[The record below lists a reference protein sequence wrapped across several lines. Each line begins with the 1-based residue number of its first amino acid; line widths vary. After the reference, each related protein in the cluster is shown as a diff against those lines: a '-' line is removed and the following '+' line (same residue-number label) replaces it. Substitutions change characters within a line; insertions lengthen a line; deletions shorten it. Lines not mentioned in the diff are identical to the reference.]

1 MHGFTISTV
10 MNGTDLQRRAIRLWA
25 VALREEAR
33 SIRQGVSH
41 SLNHLDE
48 RLRLKLHLWMHG

>member
-41 SLNHLDE
+41 SLDHLDE
-48 RLRLKLHLWMHG
+48 RLRLKLHR